1 MVNNQSIRTLLAGIL
16 FIGISLIVM
25 RVFATQGPEDGELV
39 SPNEI
44 RVIDNSSP
52 TIVPPQDDWMDQQ
65 TPIAREVA
73 PMELQEDEVNSL
85 LGPPISVAEEDSRTM
100 RR

>member
-1 MVNNQSIRTLLAGIL
+1 MVNNQSIRTLLAGSL

-25 RVFATQGPEDGELV
+25 RVFATQGPEDGDLV
-39 SPNEI
+39 SPNET
-44 RVIDNSSP
+44 RVIDTSSP
-52 TIVPPQDDWMDQQ
+52 TIVPPQDDWMQQQ
-65 TPIAREVA
+65 TPIAREITPV
-73 PMELQEDEVNSL
+73 ELQDDEVNSL